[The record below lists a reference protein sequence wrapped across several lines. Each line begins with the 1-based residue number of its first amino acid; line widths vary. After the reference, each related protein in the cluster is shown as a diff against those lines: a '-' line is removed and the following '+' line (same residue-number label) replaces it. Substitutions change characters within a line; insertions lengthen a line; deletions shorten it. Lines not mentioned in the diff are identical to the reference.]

1 MEKIKP
7 SCRFCLKSYLLELKI
22 KTAKLRSIKHHF
34 MWKTIEASVVLDDSE
49 IEVRC
54 GLLSRVILG
63 QNSIQLLDAAL
74 NDLFL

>member
-1 MEKIKP
+1 
-7 SCRFCLKSYLLELKI
+7 
-22 KTAKLRSIKHHF
+22 

-63 QNSIQLLDAAL
+63 QNSIQLLDTAL
-74 NDLFL
+74 DDLFLWKFVLSKPV